1 MSSYITNLQDK
12 SINFEERMK
21 QIFIEHNKIRTDP
34 KSYISKLQ
42 TWLPKFRENTL
53 YLLNE
58 NPLRTFEG
66 KQAVEDAIHFLSTQS
81 AVPELTYS
89 EELSKAAMDHVNDI
103 GENGLT
109 THEGSNGNSV
119 SDRIEQYTEWDGSC
133 AENIDFGFTEAE
145 NIIMNILVDDGIK
158 ERYQRANLFSTVF
171 KFVGIGMGKHRD
183 LNVSTVFVYAKG
195 LREIGKPPKDGV
207 DYIQNYIQ
215 KTLYKKNPVN
225 AFQEE
230 DPDAPD
236 DTVSMKVIKTNKVV
250 NGQKKKITKKIYLL
264 KDKTQHII
272 EIEEN

>member
-1 MSSYITNLQDK
+1 
-12 SINFEERMK
+12 
-21 QIFIEHNKIRTDP
+21 
-34 KSYISKLQ
+34 
-42 TWLPKFRENTL
+42 
-53 YLLNE
+53 
-58 NPLRTFEG
+58 
-66 KQAVEDAIHFLSTQS
+66 
-81 AVPELTYS
+81 
-89 EELSKAAMDHVNDI
+89 
-103 GENGLT
+103 
-109 THEGSNGNSV
+109 
-119 SDRIEQYTEWDGSC
+119 
-133 AENIDFGFTEAE
+133 
-145 NIIMNILVDDGIK
+145 
-158 ERYQRANLFSTVF
+158 
-171 KFVGIGMGKHRD
+171 
-183 LNVSTVFVYAKG
+183 VFVYAKG